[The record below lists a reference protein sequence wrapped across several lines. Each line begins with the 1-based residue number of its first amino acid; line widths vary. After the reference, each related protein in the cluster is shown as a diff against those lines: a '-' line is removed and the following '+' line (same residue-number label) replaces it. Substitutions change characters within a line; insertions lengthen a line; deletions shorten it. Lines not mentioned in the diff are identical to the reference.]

1 MVRRELPVNGPIAVR
16 QVRADVPVS
25 WPALNADRNGFQN
38 YFQQLLLESPGLKG
52 RVLDIGCGG
61 NLPTALQG
69 LSGHCGTID
78 GIDPDPAIATH
89 PLLSRRWNS
98 PIESSELPKGYYDLA
113 YAYNVLEHI
122 AEPKAFFST
131 VYSVLKDNGVFWAL
145 TPNGCHPF
153 PILSRSIELLGL
165 KSAARRRIGQDES
178 GAMRVN
184 DYPAY
189 YRSNTS
195 RAVLAAINGLGFQ
208 SATFFHYPCVQWD
221 TYFPSKLRCLPRV
234 WDLAFATRFT
244 NLMQI
249 LIIKL
254 DKGGGGNRQMP
265 RFDGNCNIHE

>member
-1 MVRRELPVNGPIAVR
+1 VNGPIVVR

-25 WPALNADRNGFQN
+25 WPVLDADRNRFQK
-38 YFQQLLLESPGLKG
+38 YFQQLLLETPGLKR

-69 LSGHCGTID
+69 LAGQYGTID
-78 GIDPDPAIATH
+78 GIDPDPAVAKH

-98 PIESSELPKGYYDLA
+98 PFEVTAVPKGDYDLA

-122 AEPKAFFST
+122 ADPKAFFSK
-131 VYSVLKDNGVFWAL
+131 VHGVLKNNGVFWGL

-153 PILSRSIELLGL
+153 PVLSRSIELLGL

-178 GAMRVN
+178 GTMRVN

-189 YRSNTS
+189 YRCNTP
-195 RAVLAAINGLGFQ
+195 RAVLAAIDGLGFH

-221 TYFPSKLRCLPRV
+221 TYFPSWLRWSPRA
-234 WDLAFATRFT
+234 WDLVFATRFT
-244 NLMQI
+244 RLMQI

-254 DKGGGGNRQMP
+254 DKSDSGN
-265 RFDGNCNIHE
+265 